1 MTVTLLAS
9 IMQVAHILS
18 GSEFL
23 VFQKFLERFKFAG
36 VLNFK
41 SKIVVP
47 KNGVN
52 ELVRGATDNKG
63 KSKLKISTIYLF
75 FLGANHSKRA
85 RASSPPFDEG

>member
-1 MTVTLLAS
+1 MRVILSFFGLDY
-9 IMQVAHILS
+9 MKVAHILS
-18 GSEFL
+18 GSAFL

-63 KSKLKISTIYLF
+63 KPKFQISTIYLF
-75 FLGANHSKRA
+75 FA
-85 RASSPPFDEG
+85 RGESFKTCLSQ